1 MEDVIVQR
9 TTVRST
15 TQNPKPSKN
24 ATVFIQG
31 DNINIGTLIVNS
43 PNSYV
48 DNSVNTFNVQ
58 QNFQSN
64 TSTGN
69 KSNYQPKVT
78 EDGQAGLFGIRSKQ
92 PGPYQEPTNIDRD
105 FFKKAKPHLFTIV
118 PNLLLMR

>member
-15 TQNPKPSKN
+15 TQNPTPKKN

-43 PNSYV
+43 PNSFV
-48 DNSVNTFNVQ
+48 DNSVNTVNVH
-58 QNFQSN
+58 QNFQSG
-64 TSTGN
+64 SSEH
-69 KSNYQPKVT
+69 KSSYRSAPTK
-78 EDGQAGLFGIRSKQ
+78 EGQVGLFGIKSTQ
-92 PGPYQEPTNIDRD
+92 PVPYQEPTNIDRD
-105 FFKKAKPHLFTIV
+105 FFKRAKPHMFTII